1 MTPNAPASAAVPE
14 GRVQLSVADGIGTVE
29 FSHPKGNS
37 LPAKLLNELAA
48 GITTLGADAAA
59 RVIVLKSAGSST
71 FCAGA
76 SFDEFTAVSTP
87 AEGQEFFSGFS
98 RVILAMIRAPK
109 FVLTRVQG
117 RAAGGALGVI
127 AASVYSFAVRT
138 AQAKLSE
145 LQVGIGPF
153 VVGVV
158 LERKLG
164 LAPFQFLGVHADC
177 HDAEWCER
185 HGLYAMLCD
194 DIAAL
199 EPLDGAIDDHL
210 ATLKKILQ
218 DLLALGLANALKNDL
233 LGRLRA
239 DSSERDRIEFLF
251 NKVTHLDVVDLFLG
265 LGQNDL
271 EVVVLEFAV
280 GNHLPATEC
289 LVITGFTIDA
299 DANIDLV
306 DKLLFCCRSQ
316 CRLQCLKHDVSLNTL
331 FSGQRIGQH

>member
-1 MTPNAPASAAVPE
+1 MDALSFPAMTTNAPASDAVPD
-14 GRVQLSVADGIGTVE
+14 GQVQISVAEGIGTVQ

-37 LPAKLLNELAA
+37 LPAKLLNELAEA
-48 GITTLGADAAA
+48 ITRLGADRDA
-59 RVIVLKSAGSST
+59 RVIVLKSGGTST

-127 AASVYSFAVRT
+127 AASDYSFAVRS

-164 LAPFQFLGVHADC
+164 LAPFQFLGVHADW

-185 HGLYAMLCD
+185 HGLYGMLCD
-194 DIAAL
+194 DITALDAAVQAHATRLAASNPEAMAEMKKIFWAGTENWEQRMSERAAL
-199 EPLDGAIDDHL
+199 SGRMVLSDFTREAL
-210 ATLKKILQ
+210 AK
-218 DLLALGLANALKNDL
+218 
-233 LGRLRA
+233 
-239 DSSERDRIEFLF
+239 F
-251 NKVTHLDVVDLFLG
+251 
-265 LGQNDL
+265 
-271 EVVVLEFAV
+271 
-280 GNHLPATEC
+280 
-289 LVITGFTIDA
+289 
-299 DANIDLV
+299 
-306 DKLLFCCRSQ
+306 RS
-316 CRLQCLKHDVSLNTL
+316 R
-331 FSGQRIGQH
+331 

>member
-1 MTPNAPASAAVPE
+1 MTPNAAAAATVPE

-29 FSHPKGNS
+29 FSHAKGNS
-37 LPAKLLNELAA
+37 LPAKLLNELAT
-48 GITTLGADAAA
+48 GITALGNDPAA
-59 RVIVLKSAGSST
+59 RVIVLKSAGTST

-127 AASVYSFAVRT
+127 AASDYSFAVRG

-164 LAPFQFLGVHADC
+164 LAPFQFLGVHADW

-194 DIAAL
+194 DITALDVAVHTHATRLAASNPEAMAEMKKIFWAGTEHWEQRMAERAAMSGRMVLSDFTRAAL
-199 EPLDGAIDDHL
+199 
-210 ATLKKILQ
+210 TKF
-218 DLLALGLANALKNDL
+218 
-233 LGRLRA
+233 RA
-239 DSSERDRIEFLF
+239 R
-251 NKVTHLDVVDLFLG
+251 
-265 LGQNDL
+265 
-271 EVVVLEFAV
+271 
-280 GNHLPATEC
+280 
-289 LVITGFTIDA
+289 
-299 DANIDLV
+299 
-306 DKLLFCCRSQ
+306 
-316 CRLQCLKHDVSLNTL
+316 
-331 FSGQRIGQH
+331 